1 MKTLQKSKLLSI
13 CDPLTSGMPED
24 PFRGLMK
31 VKVAQLCWTLCDP
44 MEYRPPISSLHGIL
58 QARIL
63 EWVAI
68 SFFGDLPDPGI
79 NSESPALQAASLP
92 LSHQGSER
100 FSFLAKQ

>member
-1 MKTLQKSKLLSI
+1 
-13 CDPLTSGMPED
+13 MPED

-31 VKVAQLCWTLCDP
+31 VKVTQLCWTLCDH
-44 MEYRPPISSLHGIL
+44 MEYRPPVSSLHGIL

-79 NSESPALQAASLP
+79 NSESPALQADSLP